1 MARAALL
8 FVVLLGGC
16 APGARNIALADLD
29 LRDMQTVQSI
39 RSQLGR
45 EDGQAFASYIV
56 RHHVKSANFCGR
68 PLVTSDGKAP
78 ETVGEA
84 IDLAVRRDA
93 MELQAQLA
101 VWAPK
106 HPRELARETWDDLV
120 RARDIRIDAQTR
132 LRMQYGDGAAR
143 RPEWAPLASSLA
155 EIDRKLVAMK
165 PAIFASG
172 S

>member
-29 LRDMQTVQSI
+29 LRDMQTVQAI
-39 RSQLGR
+39 RNQLSPQ
-45 EDGQAFASYIV
+45 DGQAFANFIV

-68 PLVTSDGKAP
+68 PLVRPDGKAP

-93 MELQAQLA
+93 MEVQTQMAA
-101 VWAPK
+101 WAPK
-106 HPRELARETWDDLV
+106 HPREIARETWDDLV
-120 RARDIRIDAQTR
+120 RDRDIRTDSQTR
-132 LRMQYGDGAAR
+132 LRMQYGDGAVR
-143 RPEWAPLASSLA
+143 HPEWADLESSLA

-165 PAIFASG
+165 PTIFGSG